1 MAPPSSQAS
10 FEAANRQNDNASR
23 HASQG
28 FADLTSAINETWGA
42 GMTRIHGVGQA
53 IGENV
58 NAAGA
63 ELARENRDVV
73 RAATQFGDGVARNV
87 HAAHQE
93 LDRDGRAIGQAATQF
108 GDGVARNVHGAHQ
121 AVDRSVAA
129 AGAELT
135 RENRD
140 VVRAAT
146 QFGDGVA
153 RNVHA
158 AHQELDREGRV
169 IGQAATAVGDTAQ
182 AGANRI
188 GDHYRDR
195 PLTAAL
201 EGVLG
206 PIDGLARGG
215 VGHENRTAAPGDA
228 TPTPTGTRPPH
239 HVATAENSA
248 EARPPAAGA
257 DHSHHQVKSGESY
270 WSIAAA
276 QGGTKA
282 AILARSQHLQAA
294 NHGRALLPNLEIVMS

>member
-63 ELARENRDVV
+63 AISRNVNAAGAELARENRDVV
-73 RAATQFGDGVARNV
+73 RAAHAVGDQVAGATHGVHQEVDREGRVVGQAATDFGNGVARNV
-87 HAAHQE
+87 
-93 LDRDGRAIGQAATQF
+93 
-108 GDGVARNVHGAHQ
+108 N
-121 AVDRSVAA
+121 A
-129 AGAELT
+129 AGAELA

-140 VVRAAT
+140 
-146 QFGDGVA
+146 VA

-169 IGQAATAVGDTAQ
+169 IGQTASAVGDSVSRTAQ

-201 EGVLG
+201 EGALG

-215 VGHENRTAAPGDA
+215 VAHEDRTAAPGDA
-228 TPTPTGTRPPH
+228 TPTQTGTRPPH

-248 EARPPAAGA
+248 EARPPVSAGA
-257 DHSHHQVKSGESY
+257 DRNHHQVKSGESY

-282 AILARSQHLQAA
+282 AIAERSQRLQAV